1 MIDGGDDAAR
11 ARFFAR
17 VSEAV
22 GARATKRPAPDYG
35 EAVAFAREVATN
47 GTADAAAL
55 AASAD
60 PATLEKRLARFRE
73 RLEAA
78 HGRLFTDAGALAAW
92 LAAQGARHGYCDP
105 ALVPMFAQALAPAGA
120 PSLTLETELER
131 ARIDDYRFGVTRAAG
146 AIAETGTIILDD
158 AHTSRRLGALA
169 PWIHVA
175 VFAPARIHAHVAD
188 AIAALGDDPNI
199 IWCTGPSKT
208 ADVEGILIEGVHG
221 PGEQI
226 ALVV

>member
-1 MIDGGDDAAR
+1 VIDGSDDATR

-22 GARATKRPAPDYG
+22 GARTARQSAPEYTD
-35 EAVAFAREVATN
+35 AVAFAREVATN
-47 GTADAAAL
+47 GAAEAGAMATAT
-55 AASAD
+55 D
-60 PATLEKRLARFRE
+60 PVAEKRLARFRE

-78 HGRLFTDAGALAAW
+78 HGRLFTDTGALAAW

-105 ALVPMFAQALAPAGA
+105 ALAPMMAAALARPGA
-120 PSLTLETELER
+120 ASLTFETQLER
-131 ARIDDYRFGVTRAAG
+131 ARIDDYRFGITRAAG

-158 AHTSRRLGALA
+158 AHTSRRLAALA
-169 PWIHVA
+169 PWIHIA
-175 VFAPARIHAHVAD
+175 VFAPEQIHAHVVD
-188 AIAALGDDPNI
+188 AIAALGDDPNV

>member
-1 MIDGGDDAAR
+1 VQESVNRQAAKSPAPEYDDAI
-11 ARFFAR
+11 
-17 VSEAV
+17 
-22 GARATKRPAPDYG
+22 
-35 EAVAFAREVATN
+35 AFARAPAANGAPPAAT
-47 GTADAAAL
+47 GLD
-55 AASAD
+55 
-60 PATLEKRLARFRE
+60 TLIARFRE

-78 HGRLFTDAGALAAW
+78 HGRLFTDAGELVSW

-105 ALVPMFAQALAPAGA
+105 ALAPIFAEALARPGA

-158 AHTSRRLGALA
+158 AHTSRRLAALA

-175 VFAPARIHAHVAD
+175 VFAPAQIHAHVAD